1 MGGKKKKPGKKSS
14 KKSGNAAE
22 TGSQKSR
29 SEMGDSDDSEN
40 EGGVEP
46 QSTESG
52 PVETVP
58 EAAATNDEAAE
69 ARRSSPRLSLIHI

>member
-29 SEMGDSDDSEN
+29 SEICPSQSASSAYSHESVHKPGD
-40 EGGVEP
+40 EGGGGGEI
-46 QSTESG
+46 G
-52 PVETVP
+52 G
-58 EAAATNDEAAE
+58 
-69 ARRSSPRLSLIHI
+69 